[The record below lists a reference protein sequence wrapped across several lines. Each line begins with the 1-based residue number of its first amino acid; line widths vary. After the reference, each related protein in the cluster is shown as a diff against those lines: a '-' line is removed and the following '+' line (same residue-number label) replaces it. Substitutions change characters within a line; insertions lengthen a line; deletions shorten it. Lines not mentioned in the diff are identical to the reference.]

1 MGLYL
6 PGRRVEPATIR
17 LLPPRDVS
25 VLGAVVVLVQLR
37 RVRVAQRAQD
47 ASRRNAPGD
56 AVAAEQV
63 QVLML
68 ERGEPGDVLVPE
80 FVTLGTE
87 LDDGGVDVADRPCCI
102 RGARVK
108 LCRLCR

>member
-1 MGLYL
+1 M
-6 PGRRVEPATIR
+6 
-17 LLPPRDVS
+17 S

-37 RVRVAQRAQD
+37 RVRVAQRAQGAGGRD
-47 ASRRNAPGD
+47 ARGD

-80 FVTLGTE
+80 FVTLGPE
-87 LDDGGVDVADRPCCI
+87 LGDGGVDVAGGPEGI